1 MLEYVPLIMFAVV
14 MLATLL
20 RLIVLRRG
28 AGIQAWAFG
37 PDPAD
42 KIAGTLFVISLTM
55 LGFAAV
61 EGAEGDGIG
70 VGVIAGSVVAIIG
83 AIVTVVAQIQMG
95 AAWRIGVRQG
105 DASHLIEHGLY
116 RHSRN
121 PIFVGLILVGLGIA
135 VVSGLWWAWAAL
147 AALVLSCHLQVRI
160 EEAHMARMFGPDYA
174 AFCRRVPR
182 WVGV

>member
-1 MLEYVPLIMFAVV
+1 MLENVPLV
-14 MLATLL
+14 MLAVVLLATLV

-37 PDPAD
+37 PAPAD
-42 KIAGTLFVISLTM
+42 KIAGTLFVISLTA
-55 LGFAAV
+55 LGIAAA

-70 VGVIAGSVVAIIG
+70 VGVVAGSIAAIIG
-83 AIVTVVAQIQMG
+83 AVVTVVAQIQMG

-116 RHSRN
+116 RYSRN
-121 PIFVGLILVGLGIA
+121 PIFVGLMLVGLGIA
-135 VVSGLWWAWAAL
+135 VVSGLWWSWTAL
-147 AALVLSCHLQVRI
+147 AALALSCHLQVMI
-160 EEAHMARMFGPDYA
+160 EEAHMARMFGQAYT

>member
-1 MLEYVPLIMFAVV
+1 MLEHIPLVMLVV
-14 MLATLL
+14 VLLATLV

-42 KIAGTLFVISLTM
+42 KLAGTLFVISLTV
-55 LGFAAV
+55 LGFAAAQ
-61 EGAEGDGIG
+61 GTDGNGLGIA
-70 VGVIAGSVVAIIG
+70 VIAGSAVAIIG
-83 AIVTVVAQIQMG
+83 AVITVVAQIQMG

-116 RHSRN
+116 RYSRN
-121 PIFVGLILVGLGIA
+121 PIFVGLVLVGFGIA

-147 AALVLSCHLQVRI
+147 AALVLSCHLQVMI
-160 EEAHMARMFGPDYA
+160 EEAHMARMFGPAYA